1 MEEWRKLLGFIK
13 ENLKAC
19 NYLGETDGRNIL
31 K

>member
-1 MEEWRKLLGFIK
+1 MEEWRKLLDFIK

-19 NYLGETDGRNIL
+19 NYLGEIDERNIL